1 MMGSAI
7 VTSAKHMTLSLPCA
21 SLPQEMHSV
30 ASVAPP
36 SPPKTVLS
44 VVICIEAL
52 CGVGSTLPWRV
63 RTLFSRIFREALGTP
78 PPRKTTHVPRL
89 DDIGL
94 SLMSVAVPEA
104 LKKATTR
111 APSALGEGL

>member
-1 MMGSAI
+1 MIGKAM

-36 SPPKTVLS
+36 SPPNTVLS
-44 VVICIEAL
+44 VVIWIEAL

-63 RTLFSRIFREALGTP
+63 RTL
-78 PPRKTTHVPRL
+78 
-89 DDIGL
+89 
-94 SLMSVAVPEA
+94 VAVRSEERRVG
-104 LKKATTR
+104 KGR
-111 APSALGEGL
+111 GSRGWRGVGRRMGERDVGG

>member
-52 CGVGSTLPWRV
+52 YGVGSTLPWRG
-63 RTLFSRIFREALGTP
+63 RTLVARVLREAFGSP
-78 PPRKTTHVPRL
+78 PPRKKTHGPPPDVMPL
-89 DDIGL
+89 FN
-94 SLMSVAVPEA
+94 MSVSTLE
-104 LKKATTR
+104 
-111 APSALGEGL
+111 

>member
-63 RTLFSRIFREALGTP
+63 RTLVAVICRKSLGTP
-78 PPRKTTHVPRL
+78 PPRKTTDVPRL
-89 DDIGL
+89 DVIAL
-94 SLMSVAVPEA
+94 SMMSVAI
-104 LKKATTR
+104 R
-111 APSALGEGL
+111 

>member
-52 CGVGSTLPWRV
+52 CGVGSTLPWRG
-63 RTLFSRIFREALGTP
+63 RTLGSLICRKSFGTP
-78 PPRKTTHVPRL
+78 PPKKTTHGPPL
-89 DDIGL
+89 DDI
-94 SLMSVAVPEA
+94 
-104 LKKATTR
+104 
-111 APSALGEGL
+111 APSMISGPDPQSLQQSTT